1 MNNDFRM
8 PPLTPSSLTPQNVL
22 AGRLK
27 PLLGAEFRLTIFPR
41 TNGSK
46 IRKLIAE
53 TLAAYDLPTPC
64 PKSLYTIVPT
74 KGKGVPRILLEY
86 IDTYIVTTGKQYN
99 LQVWNR
105 NPTSNAALIEYE
117 SGEKLSAN
125 EVRYVLVRV
134 DPDEHYIRS
143 ILILSPE
150 YIETRFGPFGKE
162 TTKQQLII
170 TAKQREL
177 IVQQNPPVLLYQDT
191 PSLAPL
197 VSHKANV
204 PRRLFRDKP
213 VAGELFALEVLW
225 SKLYVLIGTRLD
237 TGDTKTRGQA
247 LERLVAQLLGYSV
260 VKDEL
265 LLGGYLDILNQLL
278 EVKVQESSTVDL
290 GRYSPQVREA
300 ILSFPQATTEDV
312 RYLIALV
319 DKNTGVITGLVL
331 CPGSRLGDH
340 FSYVATGNYKCQRS
354 IPMTFFDKYDGQVLY
369 NPRNY

>member
-1 MNNDFRM
+1 MNNNFRV
-8 PPLTPSSLTPQNVL
+8 PPLTPSSLTSEDVL
-22 AGRLK
+22 AERLK
-27 PLLGAEFRLTIFPR
+27 PLLGTEFRLSMFPR

-53 TLAAYDLPTPC
+53 TLATYDLPAPC
-64 PKSLYTIVPT
+64 PKSLYMIVPP

-117 SGEKLSAN
+117 SGEKLSAS
-125 EVRYVLVRV
+125 EVRYILVRV

-150 YIETRFGPFGKE
+150 YIETRFGAFGKE

-177 IVQQNPPVLLYQDT
+177 IVEQNPPVLLYKDT

-197 VSHKANV
+197 VSHQANK
-204 PRRLFRDKP
+204 PDRQFRDKP
-213 VAGELFALEVLW
+213 VAGELFALEILW
-225 SKLYVLIGTRLD
+225 SKLYVLIGMKLD
-237 TGDTKTRGQA
+237 IGDTKTRGQA
-247 LERLVAQLLGYSV
+247 LERLVAQLLGYSI

-278 EVKVQESSTVDL
+278 EVKVQEASTVDL

-300 ILSFPQATTEDV
+300 IPSFPQVTTEDV

-319 DKNTGVITGLVL
+319 DKNTGIITGLVL
-331 CPGSRLGDH
+331 CPGVKLGDH
-340 FSYVATGNYKCQRS
+340 FAYVATGNYKCQRS
-354 IPMTFFDKYDGQVLY
+354 IPMTFFNRYDGLVVC
-369 NPRNY
+369 NPLDY

>member
-1 MNNDFRM
+1 MNSYFRV
-8 PPLTPSSLTPQNVL
+8 PPLNPAYLTLPEIL
-22 AGRLK
+22 AERLK
-27 PLLGAEFRLTIFPR
+27 PLIGTEFHLTMFPR

-53 TLAAYDLPTPC
+53 TLDIYDLPAPC
-64 PKSLYTIVPT
+64 PKNLYTIVPT

-105 NPTSNAALIEYE
+105 NPTGNAALVEYA

-125 EVRYVLVRV
+125 DVRYILVRI
-134 DPDEHYIRS
+134 DPNEHSIRS
-143 ILILSPE
+143 IFILSPE
-150 YIETRFGPFGKE
+150 YIEACFGPFGKE
-162 TTKQQLII
+162 TSKQQLII
-170 TAKQREL
+170 TAKQREI
-177 IVQQNPPVLLYQDT
+177 IVQKNPPVLLYQDT
-191 PSLAPL
+191 PLLAPL
-197 VSHKANV
+197 VSHYATKL
-204 PRRLFRDKP
+204 RRLFRDKP
-213 VAGELFALEVLW
+213 IVGELLALEVLW
-225 SKLYVLIGTRLD
+225 SKLYALIGTRLD
-237 TGDTKTRGQA
+237 TADTKTRGQA

-290 GRYSPQVREA
+290 GRYSPQVREV
-300 ILSFPQATTEDV
+300 IPSFPQATTEDV

-319 DKNTGVITGLVL
+319 DKNTGIITGLVL

-354 IPMTFFDKYDGQVLY
+354 IPMAFFDRYDGQATC
-369 NPRNY
+369 NPLDS